1 MRILLTNDD
10 GINSDGI
17 YALYKEL
24 CKIAEVHIVAPDVE
38 RSAVGHAITLSDP
51 LRVTRIYKDKRFFGY
66 AVSGTP
72 ADCVKIAVMKL
83 LKKRPD
89 MVFSGINLGPNV
101 GISVLYS
108 GTVCGATEGA
118 ILGIPSVAVSLAKYK
133 NADFSYAAQFAK
145 GLALKVKKNWLRKN
159 PLLLNVNVPGIS
171 KGMIKGVRV
180 ARQGIDGFVES
191 YEKRIDPRERL
202 YYWLTGDKIK
212 IKGNANCD
220 VTALRKGYITIT
232 PIQYDMTNYTVM
244 KELASWKIKR

>member
-10 GINSDGI
+10 GINSEGI

-24 CKIAEVHIVAPDVE
+24 RKIGEVHVVAPDVE

-51 LRVTRIYKDKRFFGY
+51 LRVTEVFKEGAFYGY

-83 LKKRPD
+83 LKKKPD
-89 MVFSGINLGPNV
+89 VVFSGINLGPNV

-133 NADFSYAAQFAK
+133 DADFSYAAQFAR
-145 GLALKVKKNWLRKN
+145 GLALKVKKNCLKN
-159 PLLLNVNVPGIS
+159 PILLNVNVPGIP
-171 KGMIKGVRV
+171 KNMIKGVRV

-191 YEKRIDPRERL
+191 YEKRIDPRERI

-212 IKGNANCD
+212 IKGNPNVD

-232 PIQYDMTNYTVM
+232 PIQYDMTNYAVM